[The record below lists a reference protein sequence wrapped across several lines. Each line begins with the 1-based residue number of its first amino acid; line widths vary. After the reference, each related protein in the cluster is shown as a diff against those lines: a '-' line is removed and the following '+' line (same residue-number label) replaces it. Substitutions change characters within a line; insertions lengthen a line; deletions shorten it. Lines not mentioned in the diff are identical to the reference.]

1 MSGSIRAKICVA
13 AILAFF
19 PFAAAGCC
27 GGGGSNAKSE
37 TTNFST
43 TLGQELNDLQKAYDQ
58 GIITEKQYRD
68 AKEKLLKERGKVQ

>member
-1 MSGSIRAKICVA
+1 MSGSIRAKICAA

-19 PFAAAGCC
+19 PFTVAGCC
-27 GGGGSNAKSE
+27 GGGSNVKSE

-43 TLGQELNDLQKAYDQ
+43 TLGQELSDLQKAYDQ
-58 GIITEKQYRD
+58 GVITEKQYRE

>member
-1 MSGSIRAKICVA
+1 MSGSIRAKICAA
-13 AILAFF
+13 AILALI
-19 PFAAAGCC
+19 PFTVAGCC

-43 TLGQELNDLQKAYDQ
+43 TLGQELSDLQKAYDQ

-68 AKEKLLKERGKVQ
+68 AKEKLLKERGKAQ

>member
-1 MSGSIRAKICVA
+1 MSRSIPAKICVA

-19 PFAAAGCC
+19 PFAVAGCC
-27 GGGGSNAKSE
+27 GGGSSAKSE

-43 TLGQELNDLQKAYDQ
+43 TLGQELSDLQKAYEQ
-58 GIITEKQYRD
+58 GVITEKQYRD

>member
-19 PFAAAGCC
+19 PFAVAGCC
-27 GGGGSNAKSE
+27 GGGSNVKSK
-37 TTNFST
+37 TTNLST
-43 TLGQELNDLQKAYDQ
+43 TLGQELSDLQKAYEQ
-58 GIITEKQYRD
+58 GVITEQQYRE